1 MTTQLVF
8 RRAANPPH
16 VLAQLAQE
24 ATPTQAE
31 PRQPIDDFS
40 GVAVVWT
47 AENRDAP
54 EPYTLALDA
63 ERRRREAG
71 GVVAPI
77 EPPPYD
83 PYTAPEPYTLALDAE
98 KRRRESGRR

>member
-63 ERRRREAG
+63 ERRRREKG
-71 GVVAPI
+71 GVAAPAI
-77 EPPPYD
+77 EPPYD
-83 PYTAPEPYTLALDAE
+83 PFNPPDAYGPALE
-98 KRRRESGRR
+98 KIRRESGR